1 MSIKSSTA
9 IDLPKVINNT
19 MFVYQ
24 ASILIHVVF
33 AHSSDSYWDFNI
45 LLLWYILFIHII
57 RFLFLYLQS
66 LEKTYKKKS
75 QVISQDEKIV
85 VFSMLLALHKAGKT
99 IIILIYFLY
108 IWIYDD
114 KKQSFLTT
122 HGASYT
128 RKFHLK

>member
-1 MSIKSSTA
+1 MIYFIYTYNKVFIFISTV
-9 IDLPKVINNT
+9 IRKDLK
-19 MFVYQ
+19 
-24 ASILIHVVF
+24 
-33 AHSSDSYWDFNI
+33 
-45 LLLWYILFIHII
+45 
-57 RFLFLYLQS
+57 
-66 LEKTYKKKS
+66 EKS
-75 QVISQDEKIV
+75 QVISRDEKIV
-85 VFSMLLALHKAGKT
+85 VFSMLLALHKAEKT